1 MYIGGF
7 LRKNIKKAEKFLKN
21 KYSMKA
27 KAEVMH
33 SAFFLYLEV
42 IPGKEKRGRSTP
54 RWYIQVLQKV
64 KLPVTG
70 FSYALLLFVDNS
82 SYAS

>member
-1 MYIGGF
+1 
-7 LRKNIKKAEKFLKN
+7 
-21 KYSMKA
+21 MKA

-82 SYAS
+82 YYASWYKVCQGAFLQKLRIIP

>member
-1 MYIGGF
+1 
-7 LRKNIKKAEKFLKN
+7 
-21 KYSMKA
+21 MKA

-42 IPGKEKRGRSTP
+42 IPGKEKSSTP

>member
-1 MYIGGF
+1 
-7 LRKNIKKAEKFLKN
+7 
-21 KYSMKA
+21 
-27 KAEVMH
+27 MH

>member
-1 MYIGGF
+1 
-7 LRKNIKKAEKFLKN
+7 
-21 KYSMKA
+21 MKA

-70 FSYALLLFVDNS
+70 YALLLFVDNS